1 MAKPLIVRIVI
12 ADGEHVRFVQPDVD
26 NVLRTIGSLDS
37 ASAHLRSRD
46 IGSDRPG
53 RSFESG
59 TVARHAVGERHDLH
73 AIEKQRFVH
82 LIGEQINAAAGRR
95 EFDKLLLVAPPRA
108 LGELR
113 AALDAATLAKLVGTL
128 EKDLVK
134 TPDHELSPHL
144 REWVS
149 PAPSCGHLI

>member
-1 MAKPLIVRIVI
+1 MAKPLILRIVI
-12 ADGEHVRFVQPDVD
+12 ANGEHVRFAQPDVD

-59 TVARHAVGERHDLH
+59 TVARHAVGPRHDLH
-73 AIEKQRFVH
+73 EMEKKKFVH
-82 LIGEQINAAAGRR
+82 LIGEQINAASGRD
-95 EFDKLLLVAPPRA
+95 EFDELLLVAPPRA
-108 LGELR
+108 LSELR
-113 AALDAATLAKLVGTL
+113 AALDAATQVKLIGTL

-134 TPDHELSPHL
+134 TPDHELSPHV

-149 PAPSCGHLI
+149 PARRSGT